1 MKLKICLFVILGLII
16 GVIITLGI
24 IKYFKIQLF
33 PVSSLKATL
42 ETSSECGDLQKAMY
56 CYKGYFCEM
65 RCNLCNC
72 DIPYCQIDPK
82 MCTQPK

>member
-1 MKLKICLFVILGLII
+1 MKKFLFLLLGLIL
-16 GVIITLGI
+16 GAIITLGL

-42 ETSSECGDLQKAMY
+42 ETSSDCGELKKAMY
-56 CYKGYFCEM
+56 CYNGYLCEM
-65 RCNLCNC
+65 QCNLCNC